1 MNRKDLELIRNIGII
16 SHIDAGKTTVTER
29 ILFYTGAIHRMG
41 EVHDGLATT
50 DWMPQERERGI
61 TITAASISTR
71 WRDYIINIID
81 TPGHVDFTI
90 EVERSLRVLDGTVAI
105 FSAVDGVEPQS
116 EVVWRQAE
124 RHGVP
129 RIAFVNKMD
138 RIGADFE
145 NVLKEIRE
153 KLGAKE
159 LVLQLPWGEEENF
172 HGVIDLVEE
181 RALSWAADSQGV
193 HYETVEIPEDLRSA
207 AASSREVLLEAV
219 AEADEVF
226 LEKYLA
232 EGEGQ
237 IEPDEIRQ
245 AIRRI
250 TISGQAVPVLCGS
263 GLRNVGIQPLLDA
276 IVDALPSPGDLP
288 PVPGVTPESG
298 SPASRDNTPNAPFSA
313 LAFKI
318 MTDGGRRLTYL
329 RIYSGRLAVGEG
341 VYNPGR
347 EKEERAAR
355 IFQMFANKRSRLD
368 AAGAGSIVAV
378 AGLKHTFTGDTLCD
392 PKDPIRYGSLEFP
405 EPVIYLA
412 VELRSAADE
421 KKLNE
426 SLQKLRAEDPTFHVR
441 EDAETGQ
448 TVLSGMGELHLDVI
462 LRRLKEE
469 FSVDLRAGT
478 PRVVYRETLTV
489 PAVGESVF
497 DREVGGKSLFA
508 RVMVRLEPR
517 ERGDGLKV
525 DAAHPNLPAEI
536 RPAVERT
543 LSQAAGSGPIGGYKL
558 VDIAARVVDATY
570 DEARASETAFEA
582 AAGMGFQSAAAAAS
596 PVLLEPWMGV
606 EVVTPEE
613 FLGGIINDMNT
624 RKGRVEGVSPRGNAK
639 VLQARV
645 PLADM
650 FGYSTDLRSASEGRA
665 TYSMEFSH
673 YDVVERSPARE
684 RG

>member
-1 MNRKDLELIRNIGII
+1 MNRKDLERIRNIGII

-71 WRDYIINIID
+71 WRDHTINIID

-90 EVERSLRVLDGTVAI
+90 EVERSLRVLDGAVAI

-116 EVVWRQAE
+116 EVVWRQAD

-181 RALSWAADSQGV
+181 RALSWAADNQGV
-193 HYETVEIPEDLRSA
+193 QYETVEIPEQLRSA

-232 EGEGQ
+232 EGERQ
-237 IEPDEIRQ
+237 LEPAEIRQ

-263 GLRNVGIQPLLDA
+263 GLRNVGIQSLLDA

-288 PVPGVTPESG
+288 PVSGVTPESE
-298 SPASRDNTPNAPFSA
+298 SPDSRDNTPDAPFSA

-318 MTDGGRRLTYL
+318 MTVEGRRLTYL
-329 RIYSGRLAVGEG
+329 RIYSGRLAVGEK

-378 AGLKHTFTGDTLCD
+378 AGLKDTFTGDTLCD

-421 KKLNE
+421 RKLNE

-441 EDAETGQ
+441 EDPETGQ

-489 PAVGESVF
+489 PAAGEGVF

-508 RVMVRLEPR
+508 RVVVRLEPR
-517 ERGDGLKV
+517 ERGDGLEV

-570 DEARASETAFEA
+570 DETRASETAFEA

-613 FLGGIINDMNT
+613 FLGGIINDMNA
-624 RKGRVEGVSPRGNAK
+624 RKGRVKGVSLRGNAK
-639 VLQARV
+639 VLQACV

-650 FGYSTDLRSASEGRA
+650 FGYSTELRSASEGRA

>member
-1 MNRKDLELIRNIGII
+1 MNPKDLERIRNIGII

-71 WRDYIINIID
+71 WREHTINIID

-90 EVERSLRVLDGTVAI
+90 EVERSLRVLDGAVAI

-116 EVVWRQAE
+116 EVVWRQAD

-181 RALSWAADSQGV
+181 RALSWAADDQGV
-193 HYETVEIPEDLRSA
+193 HYETVEIPEELRSA

-232 EGEGQ
+232 EGEGE
-237 IEPDEIRQ
+237 IGPEEIRQ

-250 TISGQAVPVLCGS
+250 TISGRAVPVLCGS
-263 GLRNVGIQPLLDA
+263 GLRNVGVQPLLDA
-276 IVDALPSPGDLP
+276 VVDALPSPGDLP
-288 PVPGVTPESG
+288 PVSGVTPESG
-298 SPASRDNTPNAPFSA
+298 SPDSRDNTPNAPFSA

-318 MTDGGRRLTYL
+318 MTVEGRRLTYL
-329 RIYSGRLAVGEG
+329 RIYSGRLAVGEKVSG
-341 VYNPGR
+341 TTPAGSRPVRLGPSNVGSSSAPRGFFRSPDCLRTSGR
-347 EKEERAAR
+347 RSTTPAGR
-355 IFQMFANKRSRLD
+355 RRSKRSRLD

-378 AGLKHTFTGDTLCD
+378 AGLKETFTGDPVRPEGPHPVRVARISGAGDLPGGGAALGGRRKETQRVSSKAPGGGPDVSCPGRPGNRPNRLRTKSLTLCD

-412 VELRSAADE
+412 AASAADE

-426 SLQKLRAEDPTFHVR
+426 SLQKLRAEDPTFH
-441 EDAETGQ
+441 
-448 TVLSGMGELHLDVI
+448 SGKTRNRPNRLVGNGRAAPGRI

-469 FSVDLRAGT
+469 FSGT
-478 PRVVYRETLTV
+478 
-489 PAVGESVF
+489 
-497 DREVGGKSLFA
+497 
-508 RVMVRLEPR
+508 
-517 ERGDGLKV
+517 
-525 DAAHPNLPAEI
+525 
-536 RPAVERT
+536 
-543 LSQAAGSGPIGGYKL
+543 
-558 VDIAARVVDATY
+558 
-570 DEARASETAFEA
+570 
-582 AAGMGFQSAAAAAS
+582 
-596 PVLLEPWMGV
+596 
-606 EVVTPEE
+606 
-613 FLGGIINDMNT
+613 
-624 RKGRVEGVSPRGNAK
+624 
-639 VLQARV
+639 
-645 PLADM
+645 
-650 FGYSTDLRSASEGRA
+650 
-665 TYSMEFSH
+665 
-673 YDVVERSPARE
+673 
-684 RG
+684 